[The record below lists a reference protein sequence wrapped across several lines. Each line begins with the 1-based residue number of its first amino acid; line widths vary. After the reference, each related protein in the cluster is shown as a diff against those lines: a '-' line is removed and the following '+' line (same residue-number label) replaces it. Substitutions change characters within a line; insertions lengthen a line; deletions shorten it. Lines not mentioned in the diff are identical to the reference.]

1 MPTKADAATVGEG
14 RENGSLNNRDWRG
27 RGPEITLAGL
37 RQRFF
42 FSPVTDNTLTRLL
55 VQQLAPE
62 PSGVAS
68 LRCRSGA
75 RCDCRTCFLLTEK
88 Y

>member
-55 VQQLAPE
+55 VQ
-62 PSGVAS
+62 
-68 LRCRSGA
+68 
-75 RCDCRTCFLLTEK
+75 
-88 Y
+88 